1 MISIHKMEKKKKM
14 DPKLTYIHLIH
25 DFPFYLQEDH
35 LWGSL
40 LQLWLYKFLAESP

>member
-1 MISIHKMEKKKKM
+1 MISIRKMEKKKV

-35 LWGSL
+35 L
-40 LQLWLYKFLAESP
+40 